1 MKKLN
6 SKSQA
11 GTAADSA
18 IKAEV
23 KTSSPNCC
31 NTLVGGRAWKFEK
44 FCMKGE
50 YQLWTAHYWCPDG
63 DGIELYIAE
72 DHFELSCFSGI
83 GSSVIKM
90 SDLDFTYLQDKV
102 KDLDFRQP
110 FVIQAIKV
118 ADYFCQLFCEFKD
131 VSDYK
136 DVSQ

>member
-1 MKKLN
+1 MKPKL
-6 SKSQA
+6 S
-11 GTAADSA
+11 
-18 IKAEV
+18 
-23 KTSSPNCC
+23 TSTPAFN
-31 NTLVGGRAWKFEK
+31 NINVNGRVWKFEE

-63 DGIELYIAE
+63 DGIELYIA
-72 DHFELSCFSGI
+72 DNHFELSCFSGI
-83 GSSVIKM
+83 VSSVIKM
-90 SDLDFTYLQDKV
+90 SDLDLTYMQDKV

-136 DVSQ
+136 DV